1 MPILFWKTPAPAP
14 DDQSAR
20 MLAMIEK
27 LELDDWQRDFMRD
40 RWWDQII
47 WMDATARR
55 CQWRHRA
62 NRMAI
67 IISGVLAP
75 ALVSATFGVKLEI
88 PTSVFGPIDLIRLGA
103 IVAGLLVAICTATEE
118 LFRFGPRWRHYRQ
131 TSERVRSVG
140 WLFMTLSG
148 PYREYK
154 THAEAF
160 QAFARTVEEAFQ
172 QDVDVYI
179 TTIFRENDRDRSDK
193 PDAPSRLEPGH

>member
-1 MPILFWKTPAPAP
+1 
-14 DDQSAR
+14 

-55 CQWRHRA
+55 CQQWHRRL
-62 NRMAI
+62 RMIAI
-67 IISGVLAP
+67 VCGVLAP
-75 ALVSATFGVKLEI
+75 ALVSATLGSNLAGYDDYV
-88 PTSVFGPIDLIRLGA
+88 RLGA
-103 IVAGLLVAICTATEE
+103 IVTGLLVAISAATEE
-118 LFRFGPRWRHYRQ
+118 LFRFGQRWRHYRQ
-131 TSERVRSVG
+131 TSERVRSEG
-140 WLFMTLSG
+140 WMFIALSG
-148 PYREYK
+148 PYRKYE

-160 QAFARTVEEAFQ
+160 QAFARSVEEAFQ